1 MRLTLISIVLLGAA
15 AAGRAQPVDPLPV
28 DEAALATR
36 LFEMS
41 SPSRGERAVIVY
53 DPTYYPG
60 ITNRLR
66 ELLLERG
73 VNSYTISEDTAG
85 MIAQLPEDG
94 PAHRARENDVVDAL
108 LPLFERSQI
117 FYWMPERAYVNDL
130 RWEILVER
138 SQVRSIHF
146 HWLLPFPGNRTTE
159 QLHREHEAMVQR
171 SLAVNLADHA
181 ARQRRL
187 ASAIRGRTLHVTT
200 AAGTAL
206 SIRVPKD
213 EWFHFGDGDMS
224 AARAQAARSIRDRE
238 MELPVGMFHFVP
250 ESADVSGV
258 VKTPAMSRVPSTV
271 RDISFRVTHGRMRDI
286 GAGEGLDELL
296 ASIKEI
302 GADGDRVAS
311 VWFHTNPHYA
321 PPFGMMIE
329 FGSNWENGGSN
340 RAERT
345 ARISLGLRDARVT
358 VDGVVIM
365 DGGVIQWD
373 RLP

>member
-1 MRLTLISIVLLGAA
+1 MRLTLILAALLGAVP
-15 AAGRAQPVDPLPV
+15 GRAQSIDPLPI

-36 LFEMS
+36 LFEMA
-41 SPSRGERAVIVY
+41 SPTRGERAVIVY

-66 ELLLERG
+66 EMLLERG
-73 VNSYTISEDTAG
+73 VNSYTLAEDTAG

-94 PAHRARENDVVDAL
+94 PAHRAREGDVVDSL
-108 LPLFERSQI
+108 LPLFEQAQI

-138 SQVRSIHF
+138 TKIRSIHF
-146 HWLLPFPGNRTTE
+146 HWLLPFPGNRTDE
-159 QLHREHEAMVQR
+159 QVRREHQTMLQR
-171 SLAVNLADHA
+171 SLAVDAVDHA
-181 ARQRRL
+181 AKQQRL
-187 ASAIRGRTLHVTT
+187 ANALRGRTMTVTT
-200 AAGTAL
+200 AAGTEL

-213 EWFHFGDGDMS
+213 EWFHLGDGNMS
-224 AARAQAARSIRDRE
+224 AARAREARSIRDRE

-250 ESADVSGV
+250 DGPDVAGIVRTS
-258 VKTPAMSRVPSTV
+258 TMSRVPSTV
-271 RDISFRVTHGRMRDI
+271 RDVSFRIDNGRMRDVS
-286 GAGEGLDELL
+286 AREGLADLQ

-302 GADGDRVAS
+302 GEDGDKVAT

-321 PPFGMMIE
+321 PTFGMMIE

-340 RAERT
+340 RAHRT
-345 ARISLGLRDARVT
+345 ARISLGLRDARIV
-358 VDGVVIM
+358 VDGIAIM
-365 DGGVIQWD
+365 EDGAIRWD